1 MTHPL
6 SALSAEEI
14 EKAVNIFNKDDRTDN
29 ISRFSYVNLLEPS
42 KEFIINYKLGDPFDR
57 ELVIVGIDAS
67 SIGFEAKIN
76 LTQQKVEKYEQLT
89 PSAQPTYN
97 ENEIF
102 SAIMLVLENKDY
114 IEALKKRDIKNL
126 DLIID

>member
-14 EKAVNIFNKDDRTDN
+14 EKAVNIFKKDNRTDDN
-29 ISRFSYVNLLEPS
+29 SKFSYINLLEPS
-42 KEFIINYKLGDPFDR
+42 KEFIANYKPGDVFDR
-57 ELVIVGIDAS
+57 VLKIVGIDS
-67 SIGFEAKIN
+67 QCLGFETKIN
-76 LTQQKVEKYEQLT
+76 LTQQKVEKFEQLT

-126 DLIID
+126 DLIL